1 MFHGRTVLSALVI
14 AGASVLLT
22 APVFAQTTD
31 AGGPAAA
38 GQSAKLK
45 GLWLTTGF
53 PSRSADIGNPVNIGL
68 DLQNKAL
75 PPERVQLSVDGVP
88 SGWKA
93 EFVGGGSD
101 VSAAMVNTDA
111 SKSFSLKLTP
121 PKNAKAGSYDFKIVG
136 KANDRTLTLPI
147 DLRLTAPKAAKLEL
161 DPKLPELQGTA
172 KTSFTYE
179 ADLKNDSLKD
189 TVVNLSAKAPDGFQV
204 TFTQGYQSQQIAS
217 IPLKAG
223 ASKTIKAK
231 VTPPDNAAAGRY
243 HVLLA
248 AQSAVAS
255 ATAPVQLDI
264 NGQPKI
270 SLVGPNGRLSGSATA
285 GHERDFTFTI
295 LNNGSKTARNVK
307 VSASPP
313 SGWKVEAEPKTVP
326 AIAPN
331 GKQQVSL
338 HVTPSGKAVA
348 GDYMLNVRANGK
360 GTSDNAQ
367 FRVTVETST
376 LWGATGLGVIAAAL
390 LVMAVGVRRYGRR

>member
-1 MFHGRTVLSALVI
+1 MFHGRTVLSAIVI
-14 AGASVLLT
+14 AGASVLVT
-22 APVFAQTTD
+22 TPVFAQVTNASGT
-31 AGGPAAA
+31 AGA
-38 GQSAKLK
+38 GQADKLK

-53 PSRSADIGNPVNIGL
+53 PSRSADMGNSVNIDL

-75 PPERVQLSVDGVP
+75 PPQRVRLAVEGVP
-88 SGWKA
+88 SGWKS
-93 EFVGGGSD
+93 EFIGGGSD
-101 VSAAMVNTDA
+101 VSAAMVNTDD

-121 PKNAKAGSYDFKIVG
+121 PKDAKAGSYDLKVVG
-136 KANDRTLTLPI
+136 KADNETLTLPI
-147 DLRLTAPKAAKLEL
+147 DLRLTAPKAARLEL
-161 DPKLPELQGTA
+161 KPKLPELQGTA
-172 KTSFTYE
+172 KTSFSYE
-179 ADLKNDSLKD
+179 ADLKNDSLKN
-189 TVVNLSAKAPDGFQV
+189 TVVNLSAKAPAGFQV
-204 TFTQGYQSQQIAS
+204 TFTQGYGSQQIAS

-231 VTPPDNAAAGRY
+231 VTPPDDAAAGRY
-243 HVLLA
+243 KVLLA

-264 NGQPKI
+264 NGRAKI

-285 GHERDFTFTI
+285 GKERDFTFTI
-295 LNNGSKTARNVK
+295 LNNGSKAAQDVK

-313 SGWKVEAEPKTVP
+313 SGWKVEARPKAIA

-338 HVTPSGKAVA
+338 HVTPSDKAVA
-348 GDYMLNVRANGK
+348 GDYMLDVTANGK
-360 GTSDNAQ
+360 GTSDDAQ

-390 LVMAVGVRRYGRR
+390 IVMAVGVRRYGRR

>member
-1 MFHGRTVLSALVI
+1 MFHGRTMLSAIVI
-14 AGASVLLT
+14 AGASVLVVTPVLADT
-22 APVFAQTTD
+22 ASPS
-31 AGGPAAA
+31 GAAPA
-38 GQSAKLK
+38 GQPAKLR

-53 PSRSADIGNPVNIGL
+53 PSRSAEMGSSVNIDL

-75 PPERVQLSVDGVP
+75 PPQRVEFSVKGVP
-88 SGWKA
+88 SGWKS

-101 VSAAMVNTDA
+101 ISAAMVDTDG

-121 PKNAKAGSYDFKIVG
+121 PKDAKAGDYSFKVVG
-136 KANDRTLTLPI
+136 NAGSQTLTLPI

-161 DPKLPELQGTA
+161 NPKLPELQGTA
-172 KTSFTYE
+172 KTSFSYE

-223 ASKTIKAK
+223 ASETIKAK
-231 VTPPDNAAAGRY
+231 VTPPEDAAAGHY
-243 HVLLA
+243 KVLLA

-264 NGQPKI
+264 NGQAKI
-270 SLVGPNGRLSGSATA
+270 GLVGPNGRLSGSATA
-285 GHERDFTFTI
+285 GRERDFTFTV
-295 LNNGSKTARNVK
+295 LNNGSKAAEGVR

-313 SGWKVEAEPKTVP
+313 SGWKVEAEPKTIP
-326 AIAPN
+326 SIAPN

-338 HVTPSGKAVA
+338 HVTPSDKAVA
-348 GDYMLNVRANGK
+348 GDYMLDVTANGK
-360 GTSDNAQ
+360 GTSDDAQ

-390 LVMAVGVRRYGRR
+390 VVMAVGVRRYGRR